1 MLDGMS
7 ISILVVAAVLGI
19 LTIVLIWVF
28 ATTGNREIEM
38 GDVLFGGSGARPHD
52 GSDDGADATDGD
64 GDGDGDGLEVNVATR
79 GEPEEFEMLGVLYA
93 VEGDQVETQ
102 TNNVLP
108 LWGRQ
113 TYRRGHKWNYY
124 AVLDN
129 GIHLPLVIDGDDCE
143 DAVGCDE
150 LADRDRLRIAQL
162 GGTIYK
168 FKKNQEPLIRYIPD
182 VEA

>member
-1 MLDGMS
+1 MLDGTS
-7 ISILVVAAVLGI
+7 IAILVVAAVLGI

-28 ATTGNREIEM
+28 ATTGNRDIDM
-38 GDVLFGGSGARPHD
+38 GDVLFGGSGAKATDDADADAATEND
-52 GSDDGADATDGD
+52 GSDGT
-64 GDGDGDGLEVNVATR
+64 EINVPTR
-79 GEPEEFEMLGVLYA
+79 GEPEEFEMMGVLYA

-102 TNNVLP
+102 KNNVLP

-113 TYRRGHKWNYY
+113 TYKRGHKWNYY

-129 GIHLPLVIDGDDCE
+129 GVHLPLVIDGDDCE
-143 DAVGCDE
+143 AAVGCDE

-168 FKKNQEPLIRYIPD
+168 FKKNKEPLIRYIPD
-182 VEA
+182 VE

>member
-1 MLDGMS
+1 MLDGTS
-7 ISILVVAAVLGI
+7 IAILVVAAALGV

-28 ATTGNREIEM
+28 ASTGSRDVDV
-38 GDVLFGGSGARPHD
+38 GGVLFGGAGAKPD
-52 GSDDGADATDGD
+52 DDDDDGGD
-64 GDGDGDGLEVNVATR
+64 GGSGGSGGSGGVAVNVPTR
-79 GEPEEFEMLGVLYA
+79 GEPEEFEMLGVLFA
-93 VEGDQVETQ
+93 VEGNQVTTQ
-102 TNNVLP
+102 KNNVLP

-113 TYRRGHKWNYY
+113 TYKRGHKWNYY
-124 AVLDN
+124 VVLDN
-129 GIHLPLVIDGDDCE
+129 GVRLPLTIDGDNCE

-182 VEA
+182 AT